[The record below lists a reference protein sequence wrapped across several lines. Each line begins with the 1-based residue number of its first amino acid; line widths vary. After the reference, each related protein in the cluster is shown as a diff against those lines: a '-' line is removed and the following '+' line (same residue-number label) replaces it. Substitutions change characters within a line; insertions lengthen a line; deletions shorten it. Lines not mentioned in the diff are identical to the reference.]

1 MEQDLAD
8 WMQMGNQILDKPHHT
23 MPSGL
28 KFELAAETP
37 LLMILFNTLS
47 QRIYQRYPQALIR
60 LRNWDYD
67 SWTPSFAARWIS
79 ASAGAKAIRSRGSC

>member
-8 WMQMGNQILDKPHHT
+8 WMQMGSQILDKPHHT

-37 LLMILFNTLS
+37 LLMICLTLPS
-47 QRIYQRYPQALIR
+47 LRRIYRRYPQAT
-60 LRNWDYD
+60 D
-67 SWTPSFAARWIS
+67 SFAQHQDHDSLERHHPQ
-79 ASAGAKAIRSRGSC
+79 